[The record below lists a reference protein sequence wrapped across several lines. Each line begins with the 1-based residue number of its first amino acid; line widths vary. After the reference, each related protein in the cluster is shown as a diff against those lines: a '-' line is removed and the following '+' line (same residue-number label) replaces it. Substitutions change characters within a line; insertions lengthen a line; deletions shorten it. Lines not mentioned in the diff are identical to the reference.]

1 MTRTGRLRTISH
13 RRVCALADI
22 LCPVE
27 MNFTAHAGARNREMM
42 KMRFQRLQSKAI
54 MGLALAGAML
64 AAPNFA
70 WAGSAAN
77 SAAPTALP
85 AAPVPAATP
94 AQESQSLS
102 TLRLEKP
109 KLSKSGNINIANEMP
124 SRRKWIALAVAEHGA
139 AAFDAY
145 TTRLAIGRGA
155 VEADPLMRPFANS
168 PGLYVAIQVA
178 PLALDYAA
186 RRMQRS
192 QNVFVRKMWWLP
204 QAGGTAMYIFSGVHN
219 LGVASRP

>member
-1 MTRTGRLRTISH
+1 MRLRQLH
-13 RRVCALADI
+13 
-22 LCPVE
+22 
-27 MNFTAHAGARNREMM
+27 G
-42 KMRFQRLQSKAI
+42 KAI
-54 MGLALAGAML
+54 SGLLFASALL
-64 AAPNFA
+64 ATPNLA
-70 WAGSAAN
+70 WARGHSAD
-77 SAAPTALP
+77 SAAPAALP
-85 AAPVPAATP
+85 VAPVPAARA

-102 TLRLEKP
+102 TLRLEEP
-109 KLSKSGNINIANEMP
+109 KLSKSGDVKLVDEGP

-145 TTRLAIGRGA
+145 TTRQAIGRGA

-204 QAGGTAMYIFSGVHN
+204 QAGGTAMYIFSGIHN
-219 LGVASRP
+219 LGVPGRP